1 MSSEIGSIIVGWLLI
16 IGTVG
21 SYLPQYF
28 RLAQRKSIRGLNHL
42 TIFCG
47 VSAGLCNSVGAIE
60 MINLDCQTSLDCWYT
75 FSPIIQI
82 ITPWVML
89 LALYFQFIHYAT
101 RTPVEIDV
109 ALLSNNSNDGN
120 FTLEGRD
127 AEAHNSSTMF
137 TIIPC
142 WVSLLCQLISIS
154 AVTFSAVLVSQ
165 LTVHRQLYGVILN
178 ISGGI
183 MSCLMWIPQIYTS
196 IREHGAQSLSMWTIG
211 LHSIG
216 CFLAVVYQATMT
228 EQPLWNIITF
238 SVSGTLEL
246 IIWGICLGWMIRQ
259 KQGRRY
265 HRI

>member
-1 MSSEIGSIIVGWLLI
+1 MSSEIGSIVVGWLLI

-82 ITPWVML
+82 VTPWVML

-101 RTPVEIDV
+101 RTPVDV
-109 ALLSNNSNDGN
+109 ALLSNNESI
-120 FTLEGRD
+120 TSEGRD
-127 AEAHNSSTMF
+127 TEVHSMF
-137 TIIPC
+137 TRIPC
-142 WVSLLCQLISIS
+142 WVSLLCQLIIIS
-154 AVTFSAVLVSQ
+154 AVTFSAALVSQ

-183 MSCLMWIPQIYTS
+183 LSCLMWIPQIYTS

-211 LHSIG
+211 LHSVG
-216 CFLAVVYQATMT
+216 CFLAVVYQTTMT

-246 IIWGICLGWMIRQ
+246 VIWGICLGWMIRQ
-259 KQGRRY
+259 KRGRRY